1 MNDKL
6 FFCKSFIIHHSS
18 FIIHHS
24 SLLFFSVI
32 IPVYNRPDELRELLS
47 SLTRQTYTNFEVVVV
62 EDGSVLKADGVV
74 EAFAGLLDIR
84 YFFKENSGQGFTRNV
99 GFEQA
104 RGDYFVIF
112 DSDALIPPQYFAV
125 VEQALTRSL
134 ADKAAGLTPAL
145 DAYGGPD
152 AAHPD
157 FTPIQKAISYS
168 MTSPFT
174 TGGIRGKGKNLGGT
188 YHPRSFNMGLSRKV
202 WETVGGYKLTRM
214 GEDIEFAI
222 RIIEHGFKTGLI
234 PDAFIYH
241 KRRTNFGQ
249 FFRQLRFF
257 GRARINIARYYPGE
271 LKLVHTFPALFTVFL
286 LLLPVWA
293 LISPLLFDLA
303 LGVIGLFA
311 ILVLIDA
318 TRKEKSVSVG
328 LLSVGAAFVQL
339 TGYGT
344 GFIREGWKRLREPR
358 QFRETGSNI
367 DYPA

>member
-1 MNDKL
+1 MINDKL
-6 FFCKSFIIHHSS
+6 FFVNHTSYIIHHTSFIIHHP
-18 FIIHHS
+18 
-24 SLLFFSVI
+24 LFFSVI

-47 SLTRQTYTNFEVVVV
+47 SLTRQTYTHFEVVVV
-62 EDGSVLKADGVV
+62 EDGSVIKADEVV
-74 EAFAGLLDIR
+74 AAFAGLLDIR

-112 DSDALIPPQYFAV
+112 DSDALIPPHYFAV
-125 VEQALTRSL
+125 VEQALTTRSP
-134 ADKAAGLTPAL
+134 GGTGGIPTL

-202 WETVGGYKLTRM
+202 WETVGGYKLSRM

-286 LLLPVWA
+286 LLIPIWA
-293 LISPLLFDLA
+293 LISPWLFGLA
-303 LGVIGLFA
+303 LG
-311 ILVLIDA
+311 
-318 TRKEKSVSVG
+318 
-328 LLSVGAAFVQL
+328 GAC
-339 TGYGT
+339 
-344 GFIREGWKRLREPR
+344 
-358 QFRETGSNI
+358 
-367 DYPA
+367 PAGRYDSD